1 MGIQLISELEPKNSG
16 SFALL
21 DDKYIRGG
29 LRVVETHDDL
39 ATIPTDRLKDGML
52 AMVTT
57 PAKVLYIYNQPT
69 NTWSLFSAG
78 GEGGSVWSFVGD
90 NETIKITQ
98 NVDDWTQT
106 ISAINN
112 IRTYKDYSV
121 LPTEDVADNEV
132 AYCKADVVVGLTTHK
147 RGFYYYDL
155 SSTSWLEV
163 NSTIEIDSALSETS
177 KRPVQ
182 NRVVTKALDEK
193 VSKDDV
199 DNVISKYSE
208 NPIQN
213 KAVATALEDVK
224 NSKTMTAEE
233 YDTLDDE
240 TKNDGSFYYISDTG
254 EIYQNGIIYGGK
266 QIFDVTQEEYD
277 ALTDEEKADNEYH
290 CTDTG
295 RVYIN
300 GILYGDKKPIELT
313 FEEYKQLEADGLV
326 EADVDYIITSDLEK
340 GILLASEDVGYKD
353 KTVHEALVTLEEDVI
368 TTNQNITKHSLPL
381 VFDSG
386 IINNS
391 TVQVYKL
398 TNVGYTASGGTDAY
412 NLNLLLSSRG
422 AEEIELIGGK
432 NDGSWIIEAIRN
444 NKSFNKITN
453 IYQDGLDIY
462 VRLDLRCNYFR
473 VYHKSGVLSGDFAV
487 SLVDTIPETVTE
499 LTIRPHPTYI
509 NDSVTDVGSTWSSN
523 KIASEITNN
532 TNATYLIRDIVAGG
546 ENVKTVSFKIRKDYF
561 ASYYAKRTF
570 LLSANIYSLGFSK
583 PVIGLVEIYRSTTDS
598 YSGYVVNLQ
607 DTRYTGVTV
616 TVNGNYLEV
625 VVTFNSYESSGCMVS
640 CSSLSNVPIA

>member
-39 ATIPTDRLKDGML
+39 ATIPADRLKDGML

-78 GEGGSVWSFVGD
+78 GEGGSIWTCVGD

-98 NVDDWTQT
+98 NIDDWTQT

-121 LPTEDVADNEV
+121 LPTENVSENEV
-132 AYCKADVVVGLTTHK
+132 VYCKADTTIGLTTHK
-147 RGFYYYDL
+147 RGFYYYNL

-163 NSTIEIDSALSETS
+163 NSTIEIDSALSDTS

-213 KAVATALEDVK
+213 KAVAIALEDVK
-224 NSKTMTAEE
+224 NSKIMTAEE
-233 YDTLDDE
+233 YSVLDNE

-277 ALTDEEKADNEYH
+277 ALTDEEKAINEYH

-295 RVYIN
+295 RIYIN
-300 GILYGDKKPIELT
+300 GILYGDKKSIEMT
-313 FEEYKQLEADGLV
+313 YEEYKQLEADDLV
-326 EADVDYIITSDLEK
+326 EEDVDYVIVSDEK
-340 GILLASEDVGYKD
+340 GISLPFLLSDIDTNHGDSEISTYEVIETLKSDVTTLQEDITELANKKDIYTTDSIANTLYYACEYFGLDCRNQYQVLEIEVVDAKGQNLKFNSIYKHEVLHHAQVISENGITLKGIDTVGTIGFENASDCTIKVKHIDICPDSIGDTLVTVINRANKNALASD
-353 KTVHEALVTLEEDVI
+353 I
-368 TTNQNITKHSLPL
+368 TS
-381 VFDSG
+381 
-386 IINNS
+386 
-391 TVQVYKL
+391 
-398 TNVGYTASGGTDAY
+398 
-412 NLNLLLSSRG
+412 
-422 AEEIELIGGK
+422 
-432 NDGSWIIEAIRN
+432 
-444 NKSFNKITN
+444 
-453 IYQDGLDIY
+453 
-462 VRLDLRCNYFR
+462 
-473 VYHKSGVLSGDFAV
+473 
-487 SLVDTIPETVTE
+487 
-499 LTIRPHPTYI
+499 
-509 NDSVTDVGSTWSSN
+509 
-523 KIASEITNN
+523 
-532 TNATYLIRDIVAGG
+532 TYLIKDIAAGG
-546 ENVKTVSFKIRKDYF
+546 ANEKTVSFKIRKDYF
-561 ASYYAKRTF
+561 ATYYAKRTF
-570 LLSANIYSLGFSK
+570 LLSANVYSLGFSK
-583 PVIGLVEIYRSTTDS
+583 PVISLVEIYRSATDS
-598 YSGYVVNLQ
+598 YNGYVVNLQ
-607 DTRYTGVTV
+607 DTRFTGVTV
-616 TVNGNYLEV
+616 TVNGDFLEV
-625 VVTFNSYESSGCMVS
+625 DVTLNSYESSGCMVS